1 MEMLRSEVGG
11 WVDYSPDMLC
21 RLMEPRA
28 SGLYAIIM
36 PPGASNL
43 CARLRDFQKRPILP
57 TWTRRYVANVA

>member
-1 MEMLRSEVGG
+1 
-11 WVDYSPDMLC
+11 MLC

-28 SGLYAIIM
+28 SGGLYAIIM

>member
-1 MEMLRSEVGG
+1 
-11 WVDYSPDMLC
+11 MLC

-43 CARLRDFQKRPILP
+43 APDCAIFKNVRFYR

>member
-1 MEMLRSEVGG
+1 
-11 WVDYSPDMLC
+11 MLC

-43 CARLRDFQKRPILP
+43 CARFRDFLSLGDFRLFFRPYKAAIQ
-57 TWTRRYVANVA
+57 TRAVVEIRCAESAF